1 MGRQKGWSAEE
12 FRKFLGS
19 ECMKKILA
27 MAAAAALAAGISA
40 SAANPF
46 SDVPTDSWAY
56 QAVAD
61 LSEQGVVEGYP
72 DGTFKGEKNVT
83 RYEIAQIVARL
94 MAKEDQLNA
103 EQQATL
109 DKLAGE
115 YTDELAN
122 LGVRVS
128 SLEKKVGNISW
139 AGNAR
144 MRFWQDYSKEG
155 KSVDNWDGRI
165 RLIAKGQINDSTY
178 AMARFRTNM
187 DFKSNGTDGSE
198 TYTEVLEVHHQFG
211 DNFGVT
217 LGRQD
222 LFLGQTGLEFD
233 DEFDGAIATY
243 NGGAVNLDIGYG
255 SLYYGALGNY
265 SSKDDKGNPIVDKND
280 SELFLARLYGDI
292 GSVSYDVE
300 YLDGKD
306 SLDAS
311 LFGAGATIHLSD
323 FSVFGD
329 YYTNMDYEGDPK
341 TWTAGIGYSTVDWNK
356 PGTWGV
362 TGQYVR
368 SERGSF
374 IGDGTYNSC
383 PANLVT
389 TFSGS
394 NIGEVKY
401 WLATADIILMKNL
414 DLHADYAFNVKADK
428 GANPDD
434 VFSVELDYRF

>member
-1 MGRQKGWSAEE
+1 
-12 FRKFLGS
+12 
-19 ECMKKILA
+19 MKKILA
-27 MAAAAALAAGISA
+27 MAAAAALAAGVSA

-46 SDVPTDSWAY
+46 SDVSTDSWAY

-128 SLEKKVGNISW
+128 GLEKKVGNISW

-144 MRFWQDYSKEG
+144 MRFWQGYEG
-155 KSVDNWDGRI
+155 RKSQDNWDGRI

-178 AMARFRTNM
+178 AMARFRTDM
-187 DFKSNGTDGSE
+187 DFKSEGSAGSE
-198 TYTEVLEVHHQFG
+198 TYAEVLEVHHQFG
-211 DNFGVT
+211 DNFSVT

-243 NGGAVNLDIGYG
+243 NGGAFNLDIGYG
-255 SLYYGALGNY
+255 ALNYGSLGKLSGNGVAK
-265 SSKDDKGNPIVDKND
+265 SDTEN
-280 SELFLARLYGDI
+280 FLARLYGDI

-329 YYTNMDYEGDPK
+329 YYTNMDYDGDPK

-368 SERGSF
+368 SEKGSF

-389 TFSGS
+389 TFSDSGI
-394 NIGEVKY
+394 NEVKY

-414 DLHADYAFNVKADK
+414 DLHADYAFNVKADN

>member
-1 MGRQKGWSAEE
+1 M
-12 FRKFLGS
+12 RKNSVFFLGS

-27 MAAAAALAAGISA
+27 MAAAAALAAGVSA

-46 SDVPTDSWAY
+46 SDVSTDSWAY

-83 RYEIAQIVARL
+83 RYEIAQIIARL

-128 SLEKKVGNISW
+128 GLEKKVGNISW

-144 MRFWQDYSKEG
+144 MRFWQDYNKEG

-255 SLYYGALGNY
+255 SLYYGALGKL
-265 SSKDDKGNPIVDKND
+265 SSNSKIGDPAKND

-329 YYTNMDYEGDPK
+329 YYTNMDYSGDPK